1 MTSPTKKYKRLA
13 CLFSILSILVLLAP
27 LAYYLVEAFIA
38 GVVIEKLALGG
49 LATMAIILTLFNM
62 IMKANL
68 RSPIWLILIGIFIV
82 LENILPLI
90 IFIAAGTI
98 LDEFVFSPLARRFR
112 NLYTINNEID
122 KR

>member
-1 MTSPTKKYKRLA
+1 MKSPTKKYKRLA
-13 CLFSILSILVLLAP
+13 LIFSLLSILVLLAP
-27 LAYYLVEAFIA
+27 MVYYLVEAFIA

-49 LATMAIILTLFNM
+49 LATMAIILTLFNT

-68 RSPIWLILIGIFIV
+68 RSPIWLLLIGIFLV

-90 IFIAAGTI
+90 IFIAVGTI
-98 LDEFVFSPLARRFR
+98 LDEFLLTPLARRYR
-112 NLYTINNEID
+112 NLYTINKEID

>member
-13 CLFSILSILVLLAP
+13 RLFSLLSILVLLAP

-49 LATMAIILTLFNM
+49 LATMAIILTLFNI
-62 IMKANL
+62 IMKSNL
-68 RSPIWLILIGIFIV
+68 RSPIWLILLGIFFV

-98 LDEFVFSPLARRFR
+98 LDEFVFSPLARRYR

>member
-1 MTSPTKKYKRLA
+1 MNSPTKKYKRLA
-13 CLFSILSILVLLAP
+13 RLFSLLSILVLLAP

-49 LATMAIILTLFNM
+49 LATMAIILTLFNT

-68 RSPIWLILIGIFIV
+68 RSPIWLILLGIFFV

-98 LDEFVFSPLARRFR
+98 LDEFILTPLARRYR

>member
-1 MTSPTKKYKRLA
+1 MKSPTKKYKRLA
-13 CLFSILSILVLLAP
+13 RLFSLLSILVLLAP
-27 LAYYLVEAFIA
+27 LTYYLVEAFIA

-49 LATMAIILTLFNM
+49 LATMAIILTLFNT

-68 RSPIWLILIGIFIV
+68 RSPVWLILLGIFFV

-98 LDEFVFSPLARRFR
+98 LDEFLLTPLARRYR

>member
-13 CLFSILSILVLLAP
+13 RLFSLLSILVLLAP

-49 LATMAIILTLFNM
+49 LATMAIILTLFNT

-68 RSPIWLILIGIFIV
+68 RSPIWLILLGIFFV

-98 LDEFVFSPLARRFR
+98 LDEFLLSPLARRYR

>member
-13 CLFSILSILVLLAP
+13 RLFSLLSILVLLAP

-49 LATMAIILTLFNM
+49 LATMAIILTLFNT

-68 RSPIWLILIGIFIV
+68 RSPIWLILIGIFLV

-98 LDEFVFSPLARRFR
+98 LDEFILSPLARRYR

>member
-13 CLFSILSILVLLAP
+13 RLFSILSILVLLAP
-27 LAYYLVEAFIA
+27 LAYYLIEAFIA

-49 LATMAIILTLFNM
+49 LATMAIILTLFNA

-68 RSPIWLILIGIFIV
+68 RSPIWLLLIGIFLV

-90 IFIAAGTI
+90 IFIAVGTI
-98 LDEFVFSPLARRFR
+98 LDEFVLSPLARRYR

>member
-1 MTSPTKKYKRLA
+1 MNSPTKKYKRLA
-13 CLFSILSILVLLAP
+13 RLFSLLSILVLLAP
-27 LAYYLVEAFIA
+27 LCYYTAEAFIA

-49 LATMAIILTLFNM
+49 LATMAIILTLFNT

-68 RSPIWLILIGIFIV
+68 RSPIWLLLIGIFLV

-90 IFIAAGTI
+90 IFIAVGTI
-98 LDEFVFSPLARRFR
+98 LDEFLLTPLARRYR

>member
-13 CLFSILSILVLLAP
+13 TLFSLLSILVLLAP
-27 LAYYLVEAFIA
+27 MVYYLVEAFIT
-38 GVVIEKLALGG
+38 GMVIEKLALGG
-49 LATMAIILTLFNM
+49 LATMAIILTLFNT

-68 RSPIWLILIGIFIV
+68 RSPIWLLLIGIFLV
-82 LENILPLI
+82 LDNILPLI
-90 IFIAAGTI
+90 IMIAVGTI
-98 LDEFVFSPLARRFR
+98 LDEFILTPLACRYR

>member
-13 CLFSILSILVLLAP
+13 RLFSLLSILVLLAP

-49 LATMAIILTLFNM
+49 LATMAIILALFNI
-62 IMKANL
+62 IMKSNL
-68 RSPIWLILIGIFIV
+68 RSPIWLILLGIFFV

-98 LDEFVFSPLARRFR
+98 LDEFILSPLARRYR

>member
-1 MTSPTKKYKRLA
+1 MNSPTKKYKRLA
-13 CLFSILSILVLLAP
+13 RLFSLLSILVLLAP

-49 LATMAIILTLFNM
+49 LATMAIILTLFNT

-68 RSPIWLILIGIFIV
+68 RSPIWLILLGIFFV

-90 IFIAAGTI
+90 IFIAAGTV
-98 LDEFVFSPLARRFR
+98 LDEFILTPLARRYR

>member
-1 MTSPTKKYKRLA
+1 MKSPTKKYKRLA
-13 CLFSILSILVLLAP
+13 LSFSLLSILVLLAP
-27 LAYYLVEAFIA
+27 MVYYLVEAFIA

-49 LATMAIILTLFNM
+49 LATMAIILTLFNT

-68 RSPIWLILIGIFIV
+68 RSPIWLLLIGIFLV

-90 IFIAAGTI
+90 IFIAVGTI
-98 LDEFVFSPLARRFR
+98 LDEFLLTPLARRYR
-112 NLYTINNEID
+112 NLYTINKEID

>member
-13 CLFSILSILVLLAP
+13 RLFSLLSILVLLAP

-49 LATMAIILTLFNM
+49 LATMAIILTLFNT

-68 RSPIWLILIGIFIV
+68 RSPIWLILLGIFFV

-98 LDEFVFSPLARRFR
+98 LDEFLLTPLARRYR

>member
-13 CLFSILSILVLLAP
+13 RLFSLLSILVLLAP

-49 LATMAIILTLFNM
+49 LATMAIILTLFNT

-68 RSPIWLILIGIFIV
+68 RSPIWLILLGIFFV

-98 LDEFVFSPLARRFR
+98 LDEFVLSPLARRYR

>member
-13 CLFSILSILVLLAP
+13 RLFSLLSILVLLAP

-49 LATMAIILTLFNM
+49 LATMAIILTLFNT

-68 RSPIWLILIGIFIV
+68 RSPIWLILIGIFLV

-98 LDEFVFSPLARRFR
+98 LDEFVLSPLARRYR

>member
-13 CLFSILSILVLLAP
+13 RLFSLLSILVLLAP

-49 LATMAIILTLFNM
+49 LATMAIILTLFNT

-68 RSPIWLILIGIFIV
+68 RSPIWLILIGIFLV

-98 LDEFVFSPLARRFR
+98 LDEFILTPLARRYR

>member
-1 MTSPTKKYKRLA
+1 MNSPTKKYKRLA
-13 CLFSILSILVLLAP
+13 RLFSLLSILVLLAP

-49 LATMAIILTLFNM
+49 LATMAIILTLFNT

-68 RSPIWLILIGIFIV
+68 RSPIWLILLGIFLV

-90 IFIAAGTI
+90 IFIAAGTV
-98 LDEFVFSPLARRFR
+98 LDEFILTPLARRYR

>member
-1 MTSPTKKYKRLA
+1 MNSPTKKYKRLA
-13 CLFSILSILVLLAP
+13 RLFSLLSILVLLAP
-27 LAYYLVEAFIA
+27 LSYYLVEAFIA

-49 LATMAIILTLFNM
+49 LATMAIILTLFNT

-68 RSPIWLILIGIFIV
+68 RSPIWLILLGIFFV

-98 LDEFVFSPLARRFR
+98 LDEFVLSPLARRYR

>member
-13 CLFSILSILVLLAP
+13 RLFSLLSILVLLAP
-27 LAYYLVEAFIA
+27 LVYYTAEAFIA

-49 LATMAIILTLFNM
+49 LATMAIILTLFNT

-68 RSPIWLILIGIFIV
+68 RSPIWLLLIGIFLV
-82 LENILPLI
+82 LKNILPLI
-90 IFIAAGTI
+90 IFIAVGTI
-98 LDEFVFSPLARRFR
+98 LDEFLLTPLARRYR

>member
-1 MTSPTKKYKRLA
+1 MTSRTKKYKRLA
-13 CLFSILSILVLLAP
+13 YLFSLLSILVLLAP

-38 GVVIEKLALGG
+38 GAVIEKLALGG

-62 IMKANL
+62 VMKANL
-68 RSPIWLILIGIFIV
+68 RSPIWLILIGIFLV